1 MKFLDQAKIFVKAGD
16 GGNGCVA
23 FRREKYIE
31 FGGPA
36 GGGGGRGGDVLVEAV
51 EGLNT
56 LIDYRYQQ
64 HLKAKRGQDGSG
76 KDRTGAAGANLVLKI
91 PVGTQ
96 IFAEDGETLIADLEK
111 VGERTLIA
119 RGGRGG
125 RGNTAFKSATN
136 RVPREAESGTLG
148 EEQWLWLK
156 LKLIADAGLVGL
168 PNAGKSTLLG
178 AATRAKPK
186 IADYPFT
193 TLYPALGVVTVDN
206 VEYVLA
212 DVPGLIEGAHQGRGL
227 GYRFLGHV
235 ERCRVLIHVIDALQ
249 EDLFRAYRMVRDELL
264 AYSPV
269 LSQKF
274 EIVALNKCDA
284 IESDLATDKY
294 RTLSSLISSPIRVVS
309 AATGLGITDLLRDVH
324 RELDSAR
331 NLSQP
336 LVRASWHP

>member
-1 MKFLDQAKIFVKAGD
+1 
-16 GGNGCVA
+16 
-23 FRREKYIE
+23 
-31 FGGPA
+31 
-36 GGGGGRGGDVLVEAV
+36 
-51 EGLNT
+51 
-56 LIDYRYQQ
+56 
-64 HLKAKRGQDGSG
+64 
-76 KDRTGAAGANLVLKI
+76 
-91 PVGTQ
+91 
-96 IFAEDGETLIADLEK
+96 
-111 VGERTLIA
+111 
-119 RGGRGG
+119 
-125 RGNTAFKSATN
+125 
-136 RVPREAESGTLG
+136 
-148 EEQWLWLK
+148 
-156 LKLIADAGLVGL
+156 
-168 PNAGKSTLLG
+168 
-178 AATRAKPK
+178 
-186 IADYPFT
+186 
-193 TLYPALGVVTVDN
+193 
-206 VEYVLA
+206 VLA

-264 AYSPV
+264 AYSPA

>member
-64 HLKAKRGQDGSG
+64 HRKAKRGQDGSG
-76 KDRTGAAGANLVLKI
+76 KDRTGATGASIVLEI

-96 IFAEDGETLIADLEK
+96 IFAEDGETLIADLETA
-111 VGERTLIA
+111 GERTLVA
-119 RGGRGG
+119 GGGRGG

-136 RVPREAESGTLG
+136 RAPREAESGMLG

-156 LKLIADAGLVGL
+156 LKLIADAGIVGL

-193 TLYPALGVVTVDN
+193 TLYPALGVVAVDN
-206 VEYVLA
+206 FEFVLA
-212 DVPGLIEGAHQGRGL
+212 DVPGLIEGAHHGRGL
-227 GYRFLGHV
+227 GHRFLGHI
-235 ERCRVLIHVIDALQ
+235 ERCEVLIHVVDGLQ

-264 AYSPV
+264 AYSPM
-269 LSQKF
+269 LSQKV

-284 IESDLATDKY
+284 LEPDLMTDKC
-294 RTLSSLISSPIRVVS
+294 RTLSSLIASPIRVIS
-309 AATGLGITDLLRDVH
+309 AANGLGITDLLRDVH
-324 RELDSAR
+324 REVDSVR
-331 NLSQP
+331 NSLQP
-336 LVRASWHP
+336 LVKASWHP

>member
-1 MKFLDQAKIFVKAGD
+1 MKFLDQAKIFVKGGD

-76 KDRTGAAGANLVLKI
+76 KDRTGAAGASIVLEI

-111 VGERTLIA
+111 VGERILVA

-125 RGNTAFKSATN
+125 RGNTAFKAATN
-136 RVPREAESGTLG
+136 RAPREAESGMLG

-156 LKLIADAGLVGL
+156 LKLIADAGIVGL

-193 TLYPALGVVTVDN
+193 TLYPALGVVAVDN
-206 VEYVLA
+206 FEFVLA
-212 DVPGLIEGAHQGRGL
+212 DVPGLIEGAHHGRGL
-227 GYRFLGHV
+227 GHRFLGHI
-235 ERCRVLIHVIDALQ
+235 ERCEVLIHVVDGLQ

-264 AYSPV
+264 AYSPM

-274 EIVALNKCDA
+274 EIVVLNKCDA
-284 IESDLATDKY
+284 LEPDLMTYKC
-294 RTLSSLISSPIRVVS
+294 RTLSSLISSPIRVIS
-309 AATGLGITDLLRDVH
+309 AANGLGITDLLRDVH
-324 RELDSAR
+324 REVDSVR
-331 NLSQP
+331 NSLQP
-336 LVRASWHP
+336 LVRGSWHP

>member
-1 MKFLDQAKIFVKAGD
+1 MKFLDQAKIFVKGGD

-64 HLKAKRGQDGSG
+64 HRKAKRGQDGSG
-76 KDRTGAAGANLVLKI
+76 KDRTGAAGASIVLEI

-96 IFAEDGETLIADLEK
+96 IFAEDGETLISDLEK
-111 VGERTLIA
+111 AGERTLVA

-136 RVPREAESGTLG
+136 RAPREAESGMLG

-156 LKLIADAGLVGL
+156 LKLIADAGIVGL

-193 TLYPALGVVTVDN
+193 TLYPALGVVAVDN
-206 VEYVLA
+206 FEFVLA

-227 GYRFLGHV
+227 GHRFLGHV
-235 ERCRVLIHVIDALQ
+235 ERCEVLIHVVDGLQ
-249 EDLFRAYRMVRDELL
+249 EDLFRAYRMVREELL
-264 AYSPV
+264 AYSPM
-269 LSQKF
+269 LSQKI
-274 EIVALNKCDA
+274 EIVVLNKCDA
-284 IESDLATDKY
+284 LEPDLMTDKC
-294 RTLSSLISSPIRVVS
+294 RTLSSLISSPIRVIS
-309 AATGLGITDLLRDVH
+309 AANGLGITDLLRDVH
-324 RELDSAR
+324 REVDSVR
-331 NLSQP
+331 NSLQP
-336 LVRASWHP
+336 LVKASWHP